1 MNSSGLRRPS
11 WFMQNDTKNYMGCYV
26 STGFYSLKLFLLK
39 SIREGEG
46 DVEMSLLLS
55 AVAPFCC

>member
-1 MNSSGLRRPS
+1 
-11 WFMQNDTKNYMGCYV
+11 MQNDTKNYMGCYV